1 MIEKENRKRKN
12 DEKYENDE
20 MMKRMKI
27 NIMVINGMVVVT
39 GDVELFGL
47 CAVIL
52 YVFFHIHPC
61 TYIYIFQ
68 FETRFIFIIHLV

>member
-1 MIEKENRKRKN
+1 MIEKEKMMKSM
-12 DEKYENDE
+12 K